1 MAIAPWTHV
10 FLAGQPRGRRRAA
23 RHPGKL
29 VLFPRRL
36 PPFITEVSIA
46 PRGCVANARVCR
58 GRVASYH
65 FFSTDAPGVT
75 SFRARANVM

>member
-1 MAIAPWTHV
+1 VAIAPWTHV

-23 RHPGKL
+23 KHPGKL

-46 PRGCVANARVCR
+46 PRGCGKC
-58 GRVASYH
+58 ASL
-65 FFSTDAPGVT
+65 SRQSCEL
-75 SFRARANVM
+75 SFLLY